1 VENRKEKIEEFIIF
15 FEENNFDSKN
25 ITDFMAKYK
34 VSALLKKILGYLLII
49 LSLGVIIIPLP
60 HVYEIAT
67 IYYFNYNDG
76 ITLSDLIALLVLLV
90 GIYLVLRNKI
100 YFGNI
105 ID

>member
-1 VENRKEKIEEFIIF
+1 LENRKEKIEEFIIF

-25 ITDFMAKYK
+25 ITDFIVKYK
-34 VSALLKKILGYLLII
+34 VSILLKKILGYLLII
-49 LSLGVIIIPLP
+49 LSLGLIIIPLP
-60 HVYEIAT
+60 HIYEVVT

-76 ITLSDLIALLVLLV
+76 ITLSDLIALLLLLV
-90 GIYLVLRNKI
+90 GIYLVLRDKI